1 MIHVVVFITEHMCI
15 VHAGKMR
22 KVRYGEVMYVP
33 MCTYVY
39 LRSDQQSSMPEELFF
54 FLASLTCILDLPDLP
69 WAFIHDYLS
78 FLTSTSTF
86 LSYHFYSFYISS
98 HCCLSIHHS
107 YHLAARYLCT
117 STLSQYTA
125 TASIRRVFH

>member
-1 MIHVVVFITEHMCI
+1 
-15 VHAGKMR
+15 
-22 KVRYGEVMYVP
+22 
-33 MCTYVY
+33 
-39 LRSDQQSSMPEELFF
+39 MPEELFF

-107 YHLAARYLCT
+107 YHLAARYLSPNIPRRHLSEDY
-117 STLSQYTA
+117 STNPYPS
-125 TASIRRVFH
+125 